1 MSRDGGMGGKKG
13 KTRTMKAMDP
23 QSLTTKRRANRKK
36 SFVSL
41 EQSSRIHRRASRRLN
56 FARFQYG
63 RLGEPGEKMQASSD
77 SQSFVHKAGG
87 SIKYY

>member
-1 MSRDGGMGGKKG
+1 MSRDSGMGGKKG
-13 KTRTMKAMDP
+13 KTRTMKAP
-23 QSLTTKRRANRKK
+23 TPNSLTSKRRANRKK
-36 SFVSL
+36 PFVSL
-41 EQSSRIHRRASRRLN
+41 EQSSRIHRRAIRRLN

-63 RLGEPGEKMQASSD
+63 SLGEPGEKMQAKAD